1 MHEDVIVI
9 VWPGEGV
16 VLLADSV
23 QDGTG
28 GGADAF
34 QSTLVDATLLGP
46 VALRAITEYVRVP
59 TVADDVEHCEAEQV
73 RPVHAYDVGLP
84 VHEAI
89 STIAV
94 LMAGVVLV
102 ESIEQ
107 LGTGSGGPPPV
118 LLFHST
124 STPARAPV
132 PAVLAAETA

>member
-34 QSTLVDATLLGP
+34 QSTL
-46 VALRAITEYVRVP
+46 
-59 TVADDVEHCEAEQV
+59 VADDVEHCEAEQV

-124 STPARAPV
+124 STPAFTKSFSPPWPPRNS
-132 PAVLAAETA
+132 